1 MVGDRVCSLRELG
14 GCRLI
19 VSRLIAE
26 VQDWRR
32 LIFLERRND
41 ARNKTVWSYTLNL
54 RSTGIPWVCKQ
65 TSIFQADVYPTTVF
79 WDWLHGYRYPLVWGI
94 NTHKQQYYRNVLGE
108 KQGQEKRFDQKY
120 FLSTVSGVEV
130 GKKKCFR
137 GISSGMLR
145 VSWLHRIYH
154 PCPLTLSS
162 QSP

>member
-1 MVGDRVCSLRELG
+1 MAGDRVCSLRERG
-14 GCRLI
+14 GSGLI
-19 VSRLIAE
+19 VCGLTAE

-32 LIFLERRND
+32 LILERRSD
-41 ARNKTVWSYTLNL
+41 ARNKMVWSCTLNL
-54 RSTGIPWVCKQ
+54 RSTGIPRVCKQ

-79 WDWLHGYRYPLVWGI
+79 WDRLHGYRYPLVWGM

-108 KQGQEKRFDQKY
+108 KQGQEKRFDQRY

-130 GKKKCFR
+130 GKKCFR